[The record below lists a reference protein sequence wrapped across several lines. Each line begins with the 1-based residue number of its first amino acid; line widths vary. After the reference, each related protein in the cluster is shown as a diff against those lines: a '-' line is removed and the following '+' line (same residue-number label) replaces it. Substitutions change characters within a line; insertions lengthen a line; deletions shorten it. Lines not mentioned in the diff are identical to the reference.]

1 MTAEAQQRAPTAAT
15 TSRRFSLS
23 RRLVRLILLAVAPLM
38 AALIGL
44 YVYATGGRYVSTENA
59 YVKADKVAIST
70 DVTGRVIEVK
80 IIDNQLVKAGDLLFR
95 LDPEPFK
102 LSLDEAEARVRS
114 TRTEIE
120 AMRAQYRQKQQELAK
135 TEIDIKFAQTE
146 FDRQQQ
152 LIKQGYASRAKFEA
166 AQHLLNQAQQQA
178 KTVREE
184 IAEVAANLGGSAG
197 TPLEQNPKY
206 LQAISKR
213 DDAALDLRR
222 VDVYAPIN
230 GIVTR
235 MTLQPGEHVE
245 RGTPVFSVVRTTSM
259 WVEANLKETELTYV
273 RVGQPAK
280 ITVDAYPGY
289 SWNAKVESISPATGA
304 EFSLLPPQNATGN
317 WVKVVQRVPVRLA
330 IEPREDAPPLRAGIS
345 VVAEIDTGHKR
356 EMPFRG
362 LFKGGDR

>member
-1 MTAEAQQRAPTAAT
+1 MAS
-15 TSRRFSLS
+15 SRRFSFS
-23 RRLVRLILLAVAPLM
+23 RRFVRLILLAVAPVA

-44 YVYATGGRYVSTENA
+44 YFYATGGRYISTENA
-59 YVKADKVAIST
+59 YIKSDKVAIST
-70 DVTGRVIEVK
+70 DVTGRVVEVK
-80 IIDNQLVKAGDLLFR
+80 VVDNQMVKAGDLLFR

-120 AMRAQYRQKQQELAK
+120 AMRAQYRQKQQELNKA
-135 TEIDIKFAQTE
+135 EIDIQFAQTE

-152 LIKQGYASRAKFEA
+152 LIKQGYASRSKFDA
-166 AQHLLNQAQQQA
+166 AQYLLNQSQQA
-178 KTVREE
+178 AKAAREQM
-184 IAEVAANLGGSAG
+184 AEVAANLGGSPG
-197 TPLEQNPKY
+197 VPIEQNPRY
-206 LQAISKR
+206 LQAVSKR

-222 VDVYAPIN
+222 VVVYAPIE

-235 MTLQPGEHVE
+235 MTLQAGEHVE
-245 RGTPVFSVVRTTSM
+245 RGTPVFSVVKATSM

-280 ITVDAYPGY
+280 VTVDAYPGY
-289 SWNAKVESISPATGA
+289 SWDAKVESISPATGA

-330 IEPREDAPPLRAGIS
+330 IEPRTDAPPLRAGIS
-345 VVAEIDTGHKR
+345 VVAEIDTGHERKMPSFISWIFKR
-356 EMPFRG
+356 E
-362 LFKGGDR
+362 